1 MSHSNIC
8 YNTLTVELDKLVWNV
23 LPLAAA
29 WPPAGGAA
37 DLTPH
42 CIQTVHHSVAQ
53 LAVAVAGIE

>member
-1 MSHSNIC
+1 MSHSNRC
-8 YNTLTVELDKLVWNV
+8 YNTLTVELNKLVWNV

-42 CIQTVHHSVAQ
+42 CIQTAHHSVAQ
-53 LAVAVAGIE
+53 LAVAGIE